1 MKRASKLFSQDDHK
15 AITEAVVQAESK
27 TSAEIMPVVA
37 TASGRYDRAEDIVG
51 LWIGLGALAIVWF
64 LFQGTTE
71 SEWSGVSLV
80 VNLPIV
86 IGIVFAGWLVG
97 VFVANHVP
105 WLRRLFTLRKELRA
119 EVEQGARKAFFDS
132 RVHHTAGATGVLIY
146 VSLFEHVAT
155 VLADKEVTEKLG
167 QEKLVQFCSELT
179 TALAKGEYTEAFTK
193 TIEDIGAALG
203 EVLPRQSD
211 DKNELE
217 DALVVLD

>member
-15 AITEAVVQAESK
+15 AITDAVVQAESK

-51 LWIGLGALAIVWF
+51 LWVGLGVLSVAWL

-80 VNLPIV
+80 INLPIA
-86 IGIVFAGWLVG
+86 IGIVFGGWLVG

-105 WLRRLFTLRKELRA
+105 WLRRLFTLRKELRQ
-119 EVEQGARKAFFDS
+119 EVEQGARRAFFDS

-146 VSLFEHVAT
+146 VSLFEHVAV
-155 VLADKEVTEKLG
+155 VLGDREVTEKLG
-167 QEKLVQFCSELT
+167 QEKLEQFCKDLT
-179 TALAKGEYTEAFTK
+179 KALANGKYTDAFTK
-193 TIEDIGAALG
+193 TITDIGAALE
-203 EVLPRQSD
+203 EVLPRQNN
-211 DKNELE
+211 DKNELQ
-217 DALVVLD
+217 DALVVID